1 MLWKNMKTFLK
12 LKFMSFYQ
20 INQFSFWW
28 WIFLSF
34 MRFYQTYTISLHQ
47 WYVIK
52 RVKIHPSD
60 KFSSQL
66 WVFIKLM
73 IFKDLCIF
81 ICRTKFY
88 HTDNLLLLLQLG
100 LSLPKNTILSKF
112 APHLLHKVDVPPSK
126 RRLVWNYIHF

>member
-12 LKFMSFYQ
+12 LKLMSFYQ

-47 WYVIK
+47 SYVIK

-73 IFKDLCIF
+73 IFKDLCISLAELSS
-81 ICRTKFY
+81 ITLITFY
-88 HTDNLLLLLQLG
+88 HINRFSSNWSSFITVMKFNNIDVFSLLWWISPKWGNLL
-100 LSLPKNTILSKF
+100 K
-112 APHLLHKVDVPPSK
+112 
-126 RRLVWNYIHF
+126 